1 MSPLQPIPEPEVPL
15 HKGIS
20 KIDLQAL
27 GLVLMIL
34 MVINL
39 PLYQS
44 VLQSSGKPVHSR
56 VVTARRAPVRIAFAK
71 PFFTN
76 GFKPGVSSPTTTSG
90 ASNSSLAH

>member
-1 MSPLQPIPEPEVPL
+1 MSPLQPIPVPEALNP
-15 HKGIS
+15 KGIS
-20 KIDLQAL
+20 KTDLQAL

-44 VLQSSGKPVHSR
+44 VLESPGKHSPPPVASAH
-56 VVTARRAPVRIAFAK
+56 RRPVKIASAK
-71 PFFTN
+71 RFFLN

-90 ASNSSLAH
+90 ASNSNLAH

>member
-1 MSPLQPIPEPEVPL
+1 MSPLQPIPDPAEPP

-20 KIDLQAL
+20 KTDVQAL

-44 VLQSSGKPVHSR
+44 VLQSPGKQSPR
-56 VVTARRAPVRIAFAK
+56 VVAAAHRRPIKIAFAK
-71 PFFTN
+71 RFFTN
-76 GFKPGVSSPTTTSG
+76 NFKPDVSSSTKMSG
-90 ASNSSLAH
+90 ASNSNQTR